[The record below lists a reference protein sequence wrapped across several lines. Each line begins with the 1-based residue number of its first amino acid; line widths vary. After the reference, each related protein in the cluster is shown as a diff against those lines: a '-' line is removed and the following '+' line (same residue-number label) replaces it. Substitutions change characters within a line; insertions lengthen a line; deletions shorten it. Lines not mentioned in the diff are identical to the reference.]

1 MEVVTRSPREP
12 GFKLGRLM
20 NAVIV
25 GEQVNVGPGRHLAV
39 KLLQKTEKFLATMAR
54 FASRNHCASEHVE
67 RRA

>member
-1 MEVVTRSPREP
+1 MEVVTRSTREP
-12 GFKLGRLM
+12 GFKLGRLI

-25 GEQVNVGPGRHLAV
+25 GEQVNYEPGRHLAV
-39 KLLQKTEKFLATMAR
+39 KLLRKTEKFLVTMAR